1 MFVFSES
8 RVVALSLASLAV
20 AVGFLYITTCTNL
33 FPKTLCFAIEALLA
47 LPIYRLTF
55 HPLANYPGPW
65 LAAVTD
71 LYTVYHCLAGDRHLD
86 FLRLHE
92 KYGPVVRFGPNR
104 LSFCSDHAVSD
115 IYGVRANTQKSRVY
129 SAFKH
134 FFAVPASLTTIDRKV
149 HSYKR
154 RVTSRALNTSA
165 VRGLEELILQNVRR
179 FFALLPSSSQ
189 NEEDQPQWS
198 PQTVDFSKSFQY
210 LLSDI
215 MGDVTFSKNWNTQA
229 SSANR
234 PLLDLMTLGTCG
246 INLAGH
252 VPALLKLN
260 LDCICFPS
268 LTRGVADFFRLSE
281 AQSSWRLNVEPTSL
295 PHRDLFAALL
305 DARDPD
311 SGRGYSQPD
320 LVAEAGILI
329 VAGSDTTA
337 TATTATLFYLLHNAD
352 AYARARDEVD
362 AIFLQHSD
370 PDAGADIE
378 AIRMGPALD
387 RCVFLYACINEAM
400 RLSPPVGAVLPR
412 EVLPGGLLVRI
423 NDSEQYTVP
432 AGTDVA
438 VPIYALH
445 RQEKYWSDPH
455 VFCPERWLGTSD
467 LQEPELKDGK
477 RSSLSTGGVGHA
489 NRNAYMPFGAGRTS
503 CVGQHLAY
511 QEMGL
516 ILARLLRAYEMR
528 LVPESRGDEGG
539 RWKGTWERRW
549 RREREA
555 DFQTRDVFTSTHE
568 GPVVQIRRRQL
579 GKKIESG

>member
-1 MFVFSES
+1 M
-8 RVVALSLASLAV
+8 
-20 AVGFLYITTCTNL
+20 
-33 FPKTLCFAIEALLA
+33 
-47 LPIYRLTF
+47 
-55 HPLANYPGPW
+55 
-65 LAAVTD
+65 TD
-71 LYTVYHCLAGDRHLD
+71 LYNVYHCLAGDRHLD

-104 LSFCSDHAVSD
+104 LSFCSDQAVSD

-134 FFAVPASLTTIDRKV
+134 FFAVPASLTTIDRRA

-154 RVTSRALNTSA
+154 RVTSRALSTAA
-165 VRGLEELILQNVRR
+165 VRDLEELILQNVRR
-179 FFALLPSSSQ
+179 FVSLLPSSHESQ
-189 NEEDQPQWS
+189 AQDHHQWS
-198 PQTVDFSKSFQY
+198 QQTVDLSKSLQY

-215 MGDVTFSKNWNTQA
+215 MGDVTFSKNWDTQA
-229 SSANR
+229 SPANR

-260 LDCICFPS
+260 LDRICFPS

-281 AQSSWRLNVEPTSL
+281 AQSSWRANVDPASL

-311 SGRGYSQPD
+311 TGKGYSQPD

-337 TATTATLFYLLHNAD
+337 TAVTATLFYLLHHPE

-362 AIFLQHSD
+362 ANFFHHEYA
-370 PDAGADIE
+370 DADVE
-378 AIRMGPALD
+378 RIRMGPSLD
-387 RCVFLYACINEAM
+387 ACAFLYACINESM

-412 EVLPGGLLVRI
+412 EVLPGGLVVHTTE
-423 NDSEQYTVP
+423 SQQHVVP

-445 RQEKYWSDPH
+445 RQERYWSEPH
-455 VFCPERWLGTSD
+455 VFRPDRWLDADAKIKSH
-467 LQEPELKDGK
+467 
-477 RSSLSTGGVGHA
+477 SS
-489 NRNAYMPFGAGRTS
+489 AYMPFGAGRTS
-503 CVGQHLAY
+503 CVGQGLAY

-516 ILARLLRAYEMR
+516 ILARLLREFELQ
-528 LVPESRGDEGG
+528 LVPSEGE
-539 RWKGTWERRW
+539 RWRKGSSWERRW
-549 RREREA
+549 RKERSR

-568 GPVVQIRRRQL
+568 GPVVRIRRRL
-579 GKKIESG
+579 F